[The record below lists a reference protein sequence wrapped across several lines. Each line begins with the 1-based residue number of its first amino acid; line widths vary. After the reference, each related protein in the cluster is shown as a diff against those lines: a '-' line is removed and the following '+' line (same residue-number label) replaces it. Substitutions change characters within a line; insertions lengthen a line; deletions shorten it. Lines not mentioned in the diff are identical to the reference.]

1 MTVEEAL
8 RLPSLSGGSVIA
20 GANGLDHEITSA
32 MVLEAVDIENW
43 GKRGQLIITSFY
55 AFEHLKSAQL
65 ALTFRTMSAIGIS
78 AVAFKPERLVAEA
91 PSSIVEL
98 CNDFDLPLIKLS
110 PQVKY
115 ESILLDVLGHVL
127 DSNLTLLNRFFDMH
141 RRTMALALQQPS
153 IPSILQ
159 TTKNLVHFDV
169 SYLDTERDRRLG
181 TDAGLCSFSAWS
193 FIRRDPSAYQTH
205 AYFDARL
212 RYDDAKTLADTSTP
226 SAKAPTD
233 EDAQAYGQR
242 GSSQALAVRIPS
254 SDNVDYYLIIHNGNS
269 TLTQLD
275 IMAVENIVSLLQMEI
290 LKQNALKQKA
300 FWQNNNTVHDLLL
313 GRFGSRER
321 IDAALTQLGM
331 DRHPHY
337 QALLIRARMAEAI
350 DADRQDE
357 LLRALRRQILASY
370 PKLVY
375 FLNGD
380 RLVFLGNFSRTNPGI
395 DLDKVR
401 ACLERVH
408 KNSTLPLFTHLAVL
422 SETAGRYELPSINDE
437 VVKAYRLF
445 DSAKQSNLTV
455 RFDDLGVYKLLLQ
468 ANDQMQLQSCLDP
481 RVSLLARKHS
491 DLFDTLVTF
500 CANGLNYPQTAEE
513 LFIHPKTVR
522 YRIDRA
528 REICGIDVR
537 NPDDYLQVMLAERI
551 FSLGIGPLE
560 PNRADM

>member
-20 GANGLDHEITSA
+20 GASGLDHEITSA
-32 MVLEAVDIENW
+32 MVLEAVDIESW

-55 AFEHLKSAQL
+55 AFEHLESAQL
-65 ALTFRTMSAIGIS
+65 ALAFRTMSAIGIS

-91 PSSIVEL
+91 PNSIVEL

-181 TDAGLCSFSAWS
+181 TDAGLSSFSGWS
-193 FIRRDPSAYQTH
+193 FARRDPSAYQTH
-205 AYFDARL
+205 AYFNARL
-212 RYDDAKTLADTSTP
+212 RYDNTEALAGKADSD
-226 SAKAPTD
+226 AKAPPATHIPAD
-233 EDAQAYGQR
+233 GQ
-242 GSSQALAVRIPS
+242 GNSNQALAVRIPS
-254 SDNVDYYLIIHNGNS
+254 SDNTDHYLIIHNGNS
-269 TLTQLD
+269 ALTQFD
-275 IMAVENIVSLLQMEI
+275 IMSVENIVSLLQMEI

-300 FWQNNNTVHDLLL
+300 FWHNNNTVHDLLL
-313 GRFGSRER
+313 GRFGSHER
-321 IDAALTQLGM
+321 IDAALTQLGI
-331 DRHPHY
+331 DRHPRY
-337 QALLIRARMAEAI
+337 QALLIRIRLA
-350 DADRQDE
+350 DAVDVDRQDE
-357 LLRALRRQILASY
+357 LLRALRRQMLASY

-380 RLVFLGNFSRTNPGI
+380 RLVFLGNFSRTSPGI
-395 DLDKVR
+395 DLDRVR
-401 ACLERVH
+401 TCLERVH
-408 KNSTLPLFTHLAVL
+408 GNSTLPLFTHLAVL

-445 DSAKQSNLTV
+445 DSTKHSNLTV

-468 ANDQMQLQSCLDP
+468 ADDQMQLQSCLDP
-481 RVSLLARKHS
+481 RVSLLARKHT
-491 DLFDTLVTF
+491 DLFDTLVAF
-500 CANGLNYPQTAEE
+500 CANGLSFPQTAEE

-528 REICGIDVR
+528 REICGVDVR
-537 NPDDYLQVMLAERI
+537 DPDDYLQIMLAERI
-551 FSLGIGPLE
+551 FSLGIEPLE
-560 PNRADM
+560 PHRANA